1 VVKMVDHPEVVK
13 MVGLH
18 PEVVKMVGLHPEV
31 VAVVAVVGHPSH
43 QKTP

>member
-1 VVKMVDHPEVVK
+1 MVD
-13 MVGLH
+13 H